1 MGRPLVE
8 LAGVHFNLGR
18 AATAVVAARAAW
30 AAGCAEV
37 DAASTRTTQ
46 VGGRRPP
53 TEADELRLLAYSAQ
67 ALGACEAAMNH
78 LGKVMGGNGLREGHP
93 FERRQRDFRA
103 MPLHIN
109 AHEDR
114 VAERVGRWVLGL
126 DPGRF

>member
-1 MGRPLVE
+1 MG
-8 LAGVHFNLGR
+8 
-18 AATAVVAARAAW
+18 
-30 AAGCAEV
+30 
-37 DAASTRTTQ
+37 
-46 VGGRRPP
+46 
-53 TEADELRLLAYSAQ
+53 
-67 ALGACEAAMNH
+67 H
-78 LGKVMGGNGLREGHP
+78 LGKVTGGNGLREGHR